1 MLVSLNKGAAA
12 MFVSPTNPLG
22 IEVYSYAKFAFVF
35 VDKYAHVSEH
45 KAVVFASFLIL
56 SIS

>member
-22 IEVYSYAKFAFVF
+22 IEVYSYAKLAFVF
-35 VDKYAHVSEH
+35 VDKYAHVSENT
-45 KAVVFASFLIL
+45 L
-56 SIS
+56 